1 MQTRIVDLEAT
12 LSQTRAEVARLKRE
26 KEEVTYIHFDFIVY
40 SFCDGQCFFR
50 KSHSINTGL
59 LQNYFVENFVYVSF
73 VSMFIKGI
81 KVPLPPAEKRS

>member
-40 SFCDGQCFFR
+40 SF
-50 KSHSINTGL
+50 S
-59 LQNYFVENFVYVSF
+59 NFVMDSAFLVKA
-73 VSMFIKGI
+73 I
-81 KVPLPPAEKRS
+81 PLIQDYSKIIL